1 MEDLK
6 VLQDWRDQPGKTIT
20 SVLTRIDQTKN
31 FKGNDIYDVLKA
43 VTDFHKEITKADES
57 IVDIKWY

>member
-43 VTDFHKEITKADES
+43 VTDFHKEITKAD
-57 IVDIKWY
+57 